1 MPTLRERGYTLY
13 SALPDSFVTTD
24 IREEAWDILHHTLF
38 NNNIN
43 HLIQSLGLHRNG
55 GWAIVREELNKVI
68 DGSPVGPRKELLEYL
83 SKDQVHLK
91 CFLKMKLE
99 GLYRDVSF
107 VFPGIWVRSP
117 RHSLTLSK
125 SEVPACLCPK
135 PATNTVN
142 LVVKATGFDH

>member
-13 SALPDSFVTTD
+13 SALPGSFVTTD
-24 IREEAWDILHHTLF
+24 VREEAWDILHHTLI

-68 DGSPVGPRKELLEYL
+68 NQSTVGPGKELLDYL

-99 GLYRDVSF
+99 GLYRDVSLF
-107 VFPGIWVRSP
+107 SPPIAMRS
-117 RHSLTLSK
+117 
-125 SEVPACLCPK
+125 A
-135 PATNTVN
+135 
-142 LVVKATGFDH
+142 GY

>member
-1 MPTLRERGYTLY
+1 MHRDFGGIKIHMPTLRERGYTLY

-24 IREEAWDILHHTLF
+24 VREEAWDILHHTLF

-55 GWAIVREELNKVI
+55 GWAIVREELNEVI
-68 DGSPVGPRKELLEYL
+68 NATAVGPRKELLEYL

-99 GLYRDVSF
+99 GLYRDVS
-107 VFPGIWVRSP
+107 
-117 RHSLTLSK
+117 
-125 SEVPACLCPK
+125 
-135 PATNTVN
+135 
-142 LVVKATGFDH
+142 

>member
-1 MPTLRERGYTLY
+1 MTLTRLINRDFGGIKIHMPTLRERGYTLY

-68 DGSPVGPRKELLEYL
+68 NASPVGPRKELLEYL

-107 VFPGIWVRSP
+107 VFLGS
-117 RHSLTLSK
+117 
-125 SEVPACLCPK
+125 
-135 PATNTVN
+135 
-142 LVVKATGFDH
+142 

>member
-1 MPTLRERGYTLY
+1 MPTLRDRGYTLY

-24 IREEAWDILHHTLF
+24 VQEEVWDILHHTLF

-55 GWAIVREELNKVI
+55 GWSIVREELKKVI
-68 DGSPVGPRKELLEYL
+68 EESTVGPTQELLAHL

-99 GLYRDVSF
+99 GLYRDVSLL
-107 VFPGIWVRSP
+107 PP
-117 RHSLTLSK
+117 LSEQHAVLA
-125 SEVPACLCPK
+125 S
-135 PATNTVN
+135 N
-142 LVVKATGFDH
+142 LAEN

>member
-1 MPTLRERGYTLY
+1 MHRDFGGIKIHMPTLRERGYTLY

-24 IREEAWDILHHTLF
+24 VREEAWDILHHTLF

-68 DGSPVGPRKELLEYL
+68 NATTVGPRKELLEYL

-99 GLYRDVSF
+99 GLYRDVS
-107 VFPGIWVRSP
+107 
-117 RHSLTLSK
+117 
-125 SEVPACLCPK
+125 
-135 PATNTVN
+135 
-142 LVVKATGFDH
+142 